1 MYSSLGNWETAT
13 LVSRGATKKNQMFSK
28 FLKDPGCHGNF
39 QIKLSLRLLQ
49 GRILGDL
56 FPTKRFGLNPTT
68 KNPYSIDTTL
78 MRVKM
83 DHFWA
88 FVSLASAG
96 RTQNVDFFSRR
107 TFFNFPGAKLQLG
120 CLLLPFEGA
129 LCFQFLILL
138 NM

>member
-1 MYSSLGNWETAT
+1 
-13 LVSRGATKKNQMFSK
+13 MFSK

-49 GRILGDL
+49 DHILGDL

-96 RTQNVDFFSRR
+96 RNQNVDFFFPEGHFS
-107 TFFNFPGAKLQLG
+107 TFQEPNFNLGAFCSHLKVLYAFNSL
-120 CLLLPFEGA
+120 FY
-129 LCFQFLILL
+129 
-138 NM
+138 